1 MVVVRTYIIICF
13 VFFFSFTMLGQ
24 VEEGI
29 QTIDGIVTYLTS
41 KNVYVRFD
49 NTELLKIGD
58 TLFSSTKTP
67 CLLITNKS
75 SNSVVCKPVNDCI
88 ITKGSI
94 VYIELKINNAEQL
107 IENETND
114 DELDINYN
122 DSIKA
127 IIKPQKTSYLEDIRG
142 RISAASYSTFSDKR
156 DDRHRVMGR
165 LMLNAY
171 HLNFS
176 KFSFETYMNYRKN
189 IISGNTSNNFR
200 DANNL
205 RIFNLALTYEIDST
219 LFVTLGRKIN
229 YKISSLGAIDGVQAE
244 KQLGQFY
251 VGAIGGF
258 RPDLI
263 DFGFNSN
270 LLQYGAYAGI
280 QTGENNFIS
289 QTTIGFAEQRN
300 DNAIDRR
307 FAYLQHSSTIKRNLN
322 LFSIVELDVFNKTN
336 DTVNTGPRLTNL
348 YVSARYRFSN
358 KLNMTLSYDSRKQ
371 IIYYKTYESDIDELL
386 DEDIARQGLR
396 ARLNV
401 RPLKKIFAGLSYSKR
416 FQSDNQNQSNNYYG
430 YISYND
436 LPAIGGRVSLAYN
449 LNSTNYLES
458 NIASIRYSNE
468 FWENRLSAE
477 VYYRFV
483 DYSYKNNLLNYNQHY
498 FGTFLSYFIDRTLI
512 FSVSGEVSLYE
523 LETNYRI
530 NTRIIKRFGRTMKK
544 RKS

>member
-1 MVVVRTYIIICF
+1 MF
-13 VFFFSFTMLGQ
+13 GQ
-24 VEEGI
+24 VEEGTEVI
-29 QTIDGIVTYLTS
+29 NGIITFLTS
-41 KNVYVRFD
+41 KNAYVRFE
-49 NTELLKIGD
+49 NTEFIKVGD
-58 TLFSSTKTP
+58 TLYTEPKTP
-67 CLLITNKS
+67 CLLVTNKS
-75 SNSVVCKPVNDCI
+75 SNSVVCQPINSCNLIKGTKVFFEKNIIQKPI
-88 ITKGSI
+88 I
-94 VYIELKINNAEQL
+94 NH
-107 IENETND
+107 NETIP
-114 DELDINYN
+114 DELDISYN
-122 DSIKA
+122 DSIMS
-127 IIKPQKTSYLEDIRG
+127 IKKQNKKSYLETIDG

-156 DDRHRVMGR
+156 DDRHRIMGR

-200 DANNL
+200 DAKNL

-219 LFVTLGRKIN
+219 FFVTLGRKIN

-244 KQLGQFY
+244 KQLGKFY

-322 LFSIVELDVFNKTN
+322 LFSIVELDVFNNAN
-336 DTVNTGPRLTNL
+336 DSVNAGPRLTNL

-436 LPAIGGRVSLAYN
+436 IPTIGGRVSLAYN
-449 LNSTNYLES
+449 LNSSNYLDS
-458 NIASIRYSNE
+458 NIASFRYSNE
-468 FWENRLSAE
+468 FWDNRLSAE
-477 VYYRFV
+477 IYYRFV

-498 FGTFLSYFIDRTLI
+498 IGTFLSYFIDRTLI
-512 FSVSGEVSLYE
+512 FSISGEVSLYE